1 MESTAASSFILHPN
15 ASVPSTDAAE
25 RFASM
30 SVTRNPGATIV
41 EERRARAVRVPASLN
56 VDDIAGARPRSL
68 APRAGGGFFG
78 TQDVEGAQP
87 RALHRGISYTPEA
100 VEGACARARARAL
113 GGSGAGPCQPA
124 CLHPTLH
131 ARSPRTLYFSN
142 PNHTPTLPAAPRLCA
157 PRHKVPH
164 KPRH

>member
-1 MESTAASSFILHPN
+1 MDSTAASTFILHPN

-41 EERRARAVRVPASLN
+41 EERRARAVRAPASLT

-87 RALHRGISYTPEA
+87 RVLHRGISYTPEA
-100 VEGACARARARAL
+100 VEGACAPAPASL
-113 GGSGAGPCQPA
+113 QPA
-124 CLHPTLH
+124 CCPMH
-131 ARSPRTLYFSN
+131 ARSPHTLFLSAA
-142 PNHTPTLPAAPRLCA
+142 HTHTHFCRPPPRLCA
-157 PRHKVPH
+157 PRHKVSH
-164 KPRH
+164 QPRH